1 MAEDAAEEG
10 DAPKKSGKGGLLIG
24 LVLAVVAGGAGFAF
38 TSGMLGGGGDGGDK
52 ADAAMMTL
60 SDDVAFLPVEP
71 MTVALGRPSERRYLR
86 FRAELEV
93 DKAYQSDVEALMP
106 RVVDVLNTYLQS
118 LEMADIENPSS
129 LLTLRSQMR
138 RRVDLVVGGN
148 RVHDLLVMEF
158 VVN

>member
-1 MAEDAAEEG
+1 MAEVEAGEGEER
-10 DAPKKSGKGGLLIG
+10 KKKGKSGLLIG
-24 LVLAVVAGGAGFAF
+24 LVLALVAGGGGFAF
-38 TSGMLGGGGDGGDK
+38 TSGMLSGAAGGGKTGPLH
-52 ADAAMMTL
+52 L
-60 SDDVAFLPVEP
+60 SEHLAFVPVEP
-71 MTVALGRPSERRYLR
+71 MTVAIGNPADRRYLR

-93 DKAYQSDVEALMP
+93 GEEYEADIQSMMP

-118 LEMADIENPSS
+118 LEMEDVENPSS

>member
-1 MAEDAAEEG
+1 MADEANVSAEES
-10 DAPKKSGKGGLLIG
+10 PKKKKGGLLIG
-24 LVLAVVAGGAGFAF
+24 LVLALAGGGGAFAY
-38 TSGMLGGGGDGGDK
+38 TSGMLGGGTDGAPNTKLATFGDD
-52 ADAAMMTL
+52 L
-60 SDDVAFLPVEP
+60 AFIPVDP
-71 MTVALGRPSERRYLR
+71 LTVALSDSSQRSFLR

-93 DKAYQSDVEALMP
+93 AAAYKADIKRLMP

-118 LEMADIENPSS
+118 LSLKDIEDPSS

-138 RRVDLVVGGN
+138 RRVDLVVGGD

>member
-1 MAEDAAEEG
+1 MADESEENAEDA
-10 DAPKKSGKGGLLIG
+10 PKSKKGSLLIG
-24 LVLAVVAGGAGFAF
+24 LVLALAGGGGAFAY
-38 TSGMLGGGGDGGDK
+38 TSGMIGGATSGAPK
-52 ADAAMMTL
+52 EKLVTL
-60 SDDVAFLPVEP
+60 SDDLAFVPMEP
-71 MTVALGRPSERRYLR
+71 ITVSLGDTSQRRFLR

-93 DKAYQSDVEALMP
+93 AAVYKSDIEKLLP

-118 LEMADIENPSS
+118 LSLKDIEDPSS

-138 RRVDLVVGGN
+138 RRIDLVVGGD

>member
-1 MAEDAAEEG
+1 MAEETEAGAEEP
-10 DAPKKSGKGGLLIG
+10 PKKRRGGLIIG
-24 LVLAVVAGGAGFAF
+24 LVLALVGGGGAFAV
-38 TSGMLGGGGDGGDK
+38 TSGMFSGGSG
-52 ADAAMMTL
+52 AASGHETGTGE
-60 SDDVAFLPVEP
+60 DFAFVPVEQL
-71 MTVALGRPSERRYLR
+71 TVSIGDPSNRRYLR

-93 DKAYQSDVEALMP
+93 DAASQAEVVRMMP

-118 LEMADIENPSS
+118 LALADIEDPSS

-138 RRVDLVVGGN
+138 RRIDLVVGGD

>member
-1 MAEDAAEEG
+1 MADEETG
-10 DAPKKSGKGGLLIG
+10 NENAPKKKKGGLLIG
-24 LVLAVVAGGAGFAF
+24 LLLAVVAGGGAFAF
-38 TSGMLGGGGDGGDK
+38 TSGMIGGGDDMATK
-52 ADAAMMTL
+52 KSVMNI
-60 SDDVAFLPVEP
+60 SDGLAFVPVEP
-71 MTVALGRPSERRYLR
+71 MTVAIGNPAEHRYLR

-93 DKAYQSDVEALMP
+93 GSDFKADIEKMMP

-118 LEMADIENPSS
+118 LEMADIEDPSA

-138 RRVDLVVGGN
+138 RRVDLVVGGD

>member
-1 MAEDAAEEG
+1 MADESDESAEE
-10 DAPKKSGKGGLLIG
+10 APKKKKGGLLIG
-24 LVLAVVAGGAGFAF
+24 LVLALVGGGGAFAY
-38 TSGMLGGGGDGGDK
+38 TSGMLGGGTEGAPKANLSTYGDD
-52 ADAAMMTL
+52 L
-60 SDDVAFLPVEP
+60 AFIPMDP
-71 MTVALGRPSERRYLR
+71 MTVSLSDSSQRRFLR

-93 DKAYQSDVEALMP
+93 AAVYKSDVEKLLP

-118 LEMADIENPSS
+118 LSLKDIEDPSS

-138 RRVDLVVGGN
+138 RRVDLVVGGD

>member
-1 MAEDAAEEG
+1 MADESDENAEST
-10 DAPKKSGKGGLLIG
+10 PKKKGGLLIG
-24 LVLAVVAGGAGFAF
+24 LVLALVGGAGAFAY
-38 TSGMLGGGGDGGDK
+38 TSGMLGGDSSEGPKKSLSTIGDD
-52 ADAAMMTL
+52 L
-60 SDDVAFLPVEP
+60 AFIPMEP
-71 MTVALGRPSERRYLR
+71 MTVSLTDDSERRFLR

-93 DKAYQSDVEALMP
+93 AADYKSDIEKLLP

-118 LEMADIENPSS
+118 LSLEDIEDPSS

-138 RRVDLVVGGN
+138 RRIDLVVGGD

>member
-1 MAEDAAEEG
+1 MADEVDTNDEEE
-10 DAPKKSGKGGLLIG
+10 PSKKKGGLLIG
-24 LVLAVVAGGAGFAF
+24 LVLAVVAGGGAFAF
-38 TSGMLGGGGDGGDK
+38 TSGMLGGG
-52 ADAAMMTL
+52 DAPAEKKMVML
-60 SDDVAFLPVEP
+60 SDGLSFIPVEP
-71 MTVALGRPSERRYLR
+71 MTVAIGNPAEHRYLR

-93 DKAYQSDVEALMP
+93 GEEAKDDISKMMP

-118 LEMADIENPSS
+118 LEMEDIEDPSA

-138 RRVDLVVGGN
+138 RRVDLVVGGD

>member
-1 MAEDAAEEG
+1 MAEAETTE
-10 DAPKKSGKGGLLIG
+10 DEEPPKKGKSGILIG
-24 LVLAVVAGGAGFAF
+24 LVLALVAGAGGFAF
-38 TSGMLGGGGDGGDK
+38 TSGMLSGGSGSESVSP
-52 ADAAMMTL
+52 MPI
-60 SDDVAFLPVEP
+60 SDDLAFIPVEP
-71 MTVALGRPSERRYLR
+71 MTVAIGNPAARRYLR

-93 DKAYQSDVEALMP
+93 GEEYEADVQAMMP

-118 LEMADIENPSS
+118 LEMEDVENPSS

>member
-1 MAEDAAEEG
+1 MADVEPEQDE
-10 DAPKKSGKGGLLIG
+10 DAPKKGKSGLLIG
-24 LVLAVVAGGAGFAF
+24 IALALLAGAGGFAF
-38 TSGMLGGGGDGGDK
+38 TSGMLSGGSGDNTPSP
-52 ADAAMMTL
+52 ARL
-60 SDDVAFLPVEP
+60 SDDLAFVPVEP
-71 MTVALGRPSERRYLR
+71 MTVAIGNPAERRYLR

-93 DKAYQSDVEALMP
+93 NEDYQSDIEAMMP

-118 LEMADIENPSS
+118 LEMEDVEDPSS

>member
-1 MAEDAAEEG
+1 MTDAEAIESDLT
-10 DAPKKSGKGGLLIG
+10 PKNGKTGLLVG
-24 LVLAVVAGGAGFAF
+24 LVLAIVAGAGGFAL
-38 TSGMLGGGGDGGDK
+38 TSGMLSNKSG
-52 ADAAMMTL
+52 ASSPVRI
-60 SDDVAFLPVEP
+60 SDDLAFVPVEP
-71 MTVALGRPSERRYLR
+71 MTVAIGHPSDRRYLR

-93 DKAYQSDVEALMP
+93 GEDYEADIKAMMP

-118 LEMADIENPSS
+118 LEMEDVEDPSS

>member
-1 MAEDAAEEG
+1 MADETADTEEEDP
-10 DAPKKSGKGGLLIG
+10 PKKKGGLIIG
-24 LVLAVVAGGAGFAF
+24 LVLAIAGGGGAFAF
-38 TSGMLGGGGDGGDK
+38 TSGMIGGKESAPKQEYTAYG
-52 ADAAMMTL
+52 ADL
-60 SDDVAFLPVEP
+60 AFVPIEP
-71 MTVALGRPSERRYLR
+71 MTVSLGDPAERRFLR

-93 DKAYQSDVEALMP
+93 AENYKSDVEKLLP

-118 LEMADIENPSS
+118 LTLQDIEDPSS

-138 RRVDLVVGGN
+138 RRVDLVVGGD

>member
-1 MAEDAAEEG
+1 MAEDAADG
-10 DAPKKSGKGGLLIG
+10 ADAPKETGKGGLLIG
-24 LVLAVVAGGAGFAF
+24 FVLALVAGGAGFAF
-38 TSGMLGGGGDGGDK
+38 TSGMLASDK
-52 ADAAMMTL
+52 SSQPSKPMTI
-60 SDDVAFLPVEP
+60 SDDLAFVPVEP
-71 MTVALGRPSERRYLR
+71 MTVAVGRPSERRYLR

-93 DKAYQSDVEALMP
+93 AKKYKSDIESMMP
-106 RVVDVLNTYLQS
+106 RVVDVLHTYLQS
-118 LEMADIENPSS
+118 LKMEDVENPSS

>member
-1 MAEDAAEEG
+1 MAEVDEEPSEE
-10 DAPKKSGKGGLLIG
+10 APKKGKAGILIG
-24 LVLAVVAGGAGFAF
+24 VVLALVAGGGGFAV
-38 TSGMLGGGGDGGDK
+38 TSGLLFGDSHGDEMSAPVSI
-52 ADAAMMTL
+52 ADDL
-60 SDDVAFLPVEP
+60 AFVPVEP
-71 MTVALGRPSERRYLR
+71 MTVAIGNPAERRYLR

-93 DKAYQSDVEALMP
+93 NEDYEEDVQAMMP

-118 LEMADIENPSS
+118 LEMEDVENPSS

>member
-1 MAEDAAEEG
+1 MADEETEDES
-10 DAPKKSGKGGLLIG
+10 DAPKKGKSGLLIG
-24 LVLAVVAGGAGFAF
+24 IVLASVAGGGGFAF
-38 TSGMLGGGGDGGDK
+38 TSGMLTGGGRTEVV
-52 ADAAMMTL
+52 APARL
-60 SDDVAFLPVEP
+60 SDDLAFVPIEP
-71 MTVALGRPSERRYLR
+71 MTVAIGKPSDRRYLR

-93 DKAYQSDVEALMP
+93 NKDYRSDVEAMMP

-118 LEMADIENPSS
+118 LDMADVEDPSS

-158 VVN
+158 VIN